1 MAGGFEP
8 LRVERDIAEEMANT
22 LGRLG
27 ERLKRSCRRVWALK
41 ERFDQGGADRSAPAA
56 ERLER
61 ELHAALDEAEHLRYY
76 LIVQREAMGMRDHR
90 EVVKKYPLPK
100 LPGRPP
106 APGDPASPRLAWP
119 GVFSRARRRKSSG

>member
-8 LRVERDIAEEMANT
+8 LRVERDIAEEMAST

-27 ERLKRSCRRVWALK
+27 ERFERSCRKVWELK
-41 ERFDQGGADRSAPAA
+41 EGFDQSVAAA
-56 ERLER
+56 ERLGG
-61 ELHAALDEAEHLRYY
+61 ELNAALDEAERLRYY

-90 EVVKKYPLPK
+90 EVAKTYPLPQ

-119 GVFSRARRRKSSG
+119 GVFSRGRRRKSSG

>member
-1 MAGGFEP
+1 MASGFEP

-27 ERLKRSCRRVWALK
+27 ERLKRSCRRVWELK
-41 ERFDQGGADRSAPAA
+41 EAFGRSAVDRSVAAA
-56 ERLER
+56 ERLEG
-61 ELHAALDEAEHLRYY
+61 EFNAALDEAEHLRYY

-90 EVVKKYPLPK
+90 EVAKKYPLPK

-119 GVFSRARRRKSSG
+119 GVFSRARCRKFSG